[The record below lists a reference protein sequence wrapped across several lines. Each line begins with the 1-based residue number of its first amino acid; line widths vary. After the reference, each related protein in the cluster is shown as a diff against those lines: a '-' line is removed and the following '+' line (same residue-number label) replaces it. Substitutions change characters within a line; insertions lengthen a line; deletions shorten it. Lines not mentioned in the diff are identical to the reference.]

1 MIIKSFLV
9 SSLLFISH
17 VSYADFNYPGKGAV
31 TYPTGV
37 AKSFEFGFAWQQQ
50 TEQFTIGKK
59 AYDMALPE
67 SYSVAITLAKDDNQ
81 VWVQEFNNGYIEG
94 FTWQIGEHTIKLAK
108 RASKDAVKGNYTIS
122 LDHKDYFFARSN
134 VSIVIKFAD
143 DGITT
148 VAIDG
153 VTKDMG
159 TKK

>member
-17 VSYADFNYPGKGAV
+17 ASYADFHCPGKGSI

-37 AKSFEFGFAWQQQ
+37 EKPFQFGFAWQQQ
-50 TEQFTIGKK
+50 TEQFTIGEKT
-59 AYDMALPE
+59 YDMALPE
-67 SYSVAITLAKDDNQ
+67 SYSVAITLAKDDSQ

-94 FTWQIGEHTIKLAK
+94 FTWQIGEHTIKLTK
-108 RASKDAVKGNYTIS
+108 RDGKDEVKGNYTIS
-122 LDHKDYFFARSN
+122 LDHKDYFFARNN
-134 VSIVIKFAD
+134 VSIVIKFDD
-143 DGITT
+143 DGISTL
-148 VAIDG
+148 AIDG